1 VGLVFIILMAA
12 AVWPLSRW
20 MRANPGG
27 RSKAFV
33 AAGLLPYLLAPAH
46 FVIPMR
52 LLWALDSWR
61 GWPGYIHGF
70 EFTAL
75 DFLAAAFYL
84 SQKNIKYSTPYK
96 LTMSLYLCATIISSF
111 RADFPVTSLFYSWQI
126 ARMSFIFVVVYKE
139 VRSDRRVA
147 FWLMDGMTIGII
159 IEAFYVVFERIGF
172 GMTQTPGTYIHQ
184 NTLGMV
190 SHFTMF
196 PLFAIL
202 LGGNRG
208 RLTFPGLIAS
218 LLVVVSTA
226 SRGTIIVAAVG
237 LAIVLILSVL
247 KRWTTRKGKILL
259 ASVVAAF
266 VFAPLGEAAIEH
278 RFAASHGSL
287 GATEEDAQ
295 RIAYKIIAREMIA
308 HHAVF
313 GVGANNFDYVG
324 NAYGYFSR
332 YKDSGWRGNVHN
344 VYMLAAAETG
354 YFGAVTLLLLLFS
367 LLVTAI
373 HAFFSNRGD
382 QNTNLIL
389 GLGVSIFI
397 VYLHSL
403 EEWIF
408 VMFETQYFFAIA
420 TGIISGL
427 AGELKSASN
436 RRSRAPVQVDA
447 KQPQRQLVV
456 APYRS
461 RPHKEPSTLLYP
473 RRPT

>member
-1 VGLVFIILMAA
+1 VGSVIVILLAI

-46 FVIPMR
+46 FVIPLR
-52 LLWALDSWR
+52 LNWALDSWR
-61 GWPGYIHGF
+61 NWPGYIHGF
-70 EFTAL
+70 EFTGL

-84 SQKNIKYSTPYK
+84 SQKNVKYPAPYK
-96 LTMSLYLCATIISSF
+96 LTISLYLCATIISSF
-111 RADFPVTSLFYSWQI
+111 QADFPVTALFYSWQI
-126 ARMSFIFVVVYKE
+126 VRMSFIFVVVYKE
-139 VRSDRRVA
+139 VRADNRVA

-159 IEAFYVVFERIGF
+159 IEAVFVVWERIGF

-196 PLFAIL
+196 PLFALL
-202 LGGNRG
+202 LGRNGG
-208 RLTFPGLIAS
+208 RLTFPGLVAS
-218 LLVVVSTA
+218 LLVAVSTA
-226 SRGTIIVAAVG
+226 SRGTVILAAVG
-237 LAIVLILSVL
+237 LAMVLTLSVL
-247 KRWTTRKGKILL
+247 KRWTTWKGKILL
-259 ASVVAAF
+259 ASVVAAL

-287 GATEEDAQ
+287 GAMEEDSQ
-295 RIAYKIIAREMIA
+295 RVAYKIVAEDMIA
-308 HHAVF
+308 HHPLF

-324 NAYGYFSR
+324 NAYGYFSKQ
-332 YKDSGWRGNVHN
+332 KDTGWRGNVHN
-344 VYMLAAAETG
+344 VFMLATAETG
-354 YFGAVTLLLLLFS
+354 YLGAITCLLFLFR
-367 LLVTAI
+367 LLATPI
-373 HAFFSNRGD
+373 RAFARHSGD
-382 QNTNLIL
+382 QKADLIL
-389 GLGVSIFI
+389 GLGVSLLI

-420 TGIISGL
+420 AGIVAGL

-436 RRSRAPVQVDA
+436 RRSRAPVQIDA
-447 KQPQRQLVV
+447 SQRQRLPVV
-456 APYRS
+456 
-461 RPHKEPSTLLYP
+461 
-473 RRPT
+473 